1 MGPRLCLAV
10 AWAAWTIKPALNRND
25 EGPGFLPGLFSCP
38 EATQNAPKWSPNPKR
53 AFAEIERPR
62 TTRRGARA
70 PLLVL
75 ITARPEFRAP
85 WSTRARYGGHRV
97 NFMRGPVRIGRV
109 CSREHAAFGDLKG
122 A

>member
-1 MGPRLCLAV
+1 MGY
-10 AWAAWTIKPALNRND
+10 AWWWHGRHGLLSPPSTEM

-85 WSTRARYGGHRV
+85 WSTRSHHTA
-97 NFMRGPVRIGRV
+97 I
-109 CSREHAAFGDLKG
+109 
-122 A
+122 